1 MEKKDVVRGQINTVI
16 LSSLYDGEKYG
27 YEIRKE
33 IELKTSGKFIL
44 KEPTLYSSL
53 KRLEKSG
60 FVESS
65 WGDLDDTNGGR
76 RRYYRLTEK
85 GREICER
92 NLNEW
97 EYSRTLMDK
106 LISDKEIDLATA
118 QPPEYPDSEI
128 TAKVRRNYI
137 RDIDRHSG
145 TRGADESDGDEDPD
159 AETSSSDSF
168 RDVHRILE
176 QNERELAE
184 ASNAIVA
191 GRETFES
198 RIQEIENRVSEI
210 EQATFGEDSPAA
222 DAPAESDIRPT
233 ASGLTADEPAEAVT
247 EQAQSD
253 DSFISPQDESEAE
266 PAFAAE
272 SPAEAV
278 SVQDT
283 STESISEV
291 QPEPETLHSV
301 KDYSS
306 FQITTYET
314 EDPHFSEQINRYL
327 QESREKRAEQDD
339 RDYKARLGK
348 LLSSAKTST
357 SAPPEEDLKDD
368 RDEKVISFEEA
379 SAARAESRRNDPLE
393 NEDLKALSSKIQAEG
408 FKIKAYQSENSREY
422 KTFILK
428 NKINFVA
435 SLILFGAFVLEI
447 LLFFLITNPYTQ
459 RGFGMY
465 GIFIGCAALVPLVTF
480 IAYKLNPERKTK
492 AKFSFRDSLIN
503 CVLVFAYAF
512 LVVMALNLIFKV
524 QFANVAE
531 IILKVFLP
539 SLVAF
544 QAVVGCLIYAALYHG
559 NRFHA

>member
-27 YEIRKE
+27 YEIRKQ

-60 FVESS
+60 FVESY
-65 WGDLDDTNGGR
+65 WGDIEDTNGGR

-106 LISDKEIDLATA
+106 LISDKEVDLATA
-118 QPPEYPDSEI
+118 EPPASSDSEI
-128 TAKVRRNYI
+128 TAKVKRNYI
-137 RDIDRHSG
+137 RDIDRNSG
-145 TRGADESDGDEDPD
+145 AFGEEKEDINENLLSP
-159 AETSSSDSF
+159 AESF
-168 RDVHRILE
+168 RDVHKILE
-176 QNERELAE
+176 ENERELAD
-184 ASNAIVA
+184 ASNVIET
-191 GRETFES
+191 GRESFES
-198 RIQEIENRVSEI
+198 RIQEIENRVSELETAPQSNLEFETTPESAKTV
-210 EQATFGEDSPAA
+210 EQETELREEISAIDFGNSNLQNSAELSTENAELPADSSL
-222 DAPAESDIRPT
+222 AENIVAETSVQET
-233 ASGLTADEPAEAVT
+233 ASTWTT
-247 EQAQSD
+247 EN
-253 DSFISPQDESEAE
+253 IPPQ
-266 PAFAAE
+266 
-272 SPAEAV
+272 
-278 SVQDT
+278 
-283 STESISEV
+283 
-291 QPEPETLHSV
+291 EPEVLHTV

-314 EDPHFSEQINRYL
+314 EDPKFSEQINRYL
-327 QESREKRAEQDD
+327 QETKEKRAEQDD
-339 RDYKARLGK
+339 RDYKNRLGK
-348 LLSSAKTST
+348 LLSSAKTFT
-357 SAPPEEDLKDD
+357 SAPEEVPQTEN
-368 RDEKVISFEEA
+368 DEKVISFET
-379 SAARAESRRNDPLE
+379 AAAKAESRRNDPLE

-408 FKIKAYQSENSREY
+408 FKIKAYHSENSKDY
-422 KTFILK
+422 KTFLLK

-435 SLILFGAFVLEI
+435 ALILFAAFALEV
-447 LLFFLITNPYTQ
+447 LLFFLITEPYTK
-459 RGFGMY
+459 RGFGIY
-465 GIFIGCAALVPLVTF
+465 GIFIGCAALVPLVAF

-492 AKFSFRDSLIN
+492 AKFSFRDSFIN
-503 CVLVFAYAF
+503 CVLIFAYAF

-531 IILKVFLP
+531 IILKIFLP

-544 QAVVGCLIYAALYHG
+544 QLVIGCLVYAALYHG

>member
-27 YEIRKE
+27 YEIRKQIE
-33 IELKTSGKFIL
+33 IKTSGKFIL

-60 FVESS
+60 FVESY
-65 WGDLDDTNGGR
+65 WGDLEDTNGGR

-106 LISDKEIDLATA
+106 LISDKEVDLATA
-118 QPPEYPDSEI
+118 EPPASSDSEI
-128 TAKVRRNYI
+128 TAKVKRNYI
-137 RDIDRHSG
+137 RDIDRNSIEFH
-145 TRGADESDGDEDPD
+145 DEQEENTDKPLPS
-159 AETSSSDSF
+159 AETF
-168 RDVHRILE
+168 RDVHKILE
-176 QNERELAE
+176 ENERELAE
-184 ASNAIVA
+184 ASSVIET

-210 EQATFGEDSPAA
+210 DG
-222 DAPAESDIRPT
+222 
-233 ASGLTADEPAEAVT
+233 
-247 EQAQSD
+247 
-253 DSFISPQDESEAE
+253 
-266 PAFAAE
+266 
-272 SPAEAV
+272 
-278 SVQDT
+278 
-283 STESISEV
+283 ESIPFESAEV
-291 QPEPETLHSV
+291 STTDTLPLKNSSLEEVICEETPKELSPEKVEENTAREEPEVLHTV

-314 EDPHFSEQINRYL
+314 EDPKFSEQINRYL
-327 QESREKRAEQDD
+327 QETKEKRAEQDD
-339 RDYKARLGK
+339 RDYKNRLGK
-348 LLSSAKTST
+348 LLSSAKTFT
-357 SAPPEEDLKDD
+357 SAPEEMPQTEN
-368 RDEKVISFEEA
+368 DEKVISFETV
-379 SAARAESRRNDPLE
+379 AAKAESRRNDPLE

-408 FKIKAYQSENSREY
+408 FKIKAYHSENSKDY

-435 SLILFGAFVLEI
+435 SLILFGAFALEV
-447 LLFFLITNPYTQ
+447 LLFFLITEPYTK
-459 RGFGMY
+459 RGFGIY
-465 GIFIGCAALVPLVTF
+465 GIFIGCAALVPLVAF

-492 AKFSFRDSLIN
+492 AKFSFRDSFIN
-503 CVLVFAYAF
+503 CVLIFAYAF

-531 IILKVFLP
+531 IILKIFLP

-544 QAVVGCLIYAALYHG
+544 QIVVGCIVYAALYHG
-559 NRFHA
+559 NHFHA